1 MLDTLR
7 LETGD
12 PPHPYRYAALAALAA
27 LVPRP
32 LGCYESLHPQRPR
45 PPTCFKKAALP
56 DRHAKLAKSAEQ
68 QLLFYL
74 SSSSPSSHS
83 WQPLF
88 YFALANYCGAHR
100 HLGPHL
106 WHLCHLCTTS
116 RASAAAPT
124 VACTFITAPRPALPK
139 PDHRLARCSLPSAV
153 CQSAR
158 LLRYCVDNSRHHVTR
173 PQFQNGSLHEQDP
186 MDVIRPMCSAQYGKT
201 LPGRQFYFPAIGLSE
216 PSCA

>member
-1 MLDTLR
+1 MLR
-7 LETGD
+7 I
-12 PPHPYRYAALAALAA
+12 AASSEAA
-27 LVPRP
+27 
-32 LGCYESLHPQRPR
+32 

-74 SSSSPSSHS
+74 SSSSPFSHS

-88 YFALANYCGAHR
+88 YFVLANYCGAHR

-106 WHLCHLCTTS
+106 WHLWHRCCHLT
-116 RASAAAPT
+116 R
-124 VACTFITAPRPALPK
+124 VACTFVTAPRPALPK
-139 PDHRLARCSLPSAV
+139 PDHRLALCSLPSVA

-158 LLRYCVDNSRHHVTR
+158 LLQYSVDNSRHHITR
-173 PQFQNGSLHEQDP
+173 PQFQNGSLHEQNP
-186 MDVIRPMCSAQYGKT
+186 VDVIRTLCSAQYGHT
-201 LPGRQFYFPAIGLSE
+201 LPGRRLYFPAIGLSE